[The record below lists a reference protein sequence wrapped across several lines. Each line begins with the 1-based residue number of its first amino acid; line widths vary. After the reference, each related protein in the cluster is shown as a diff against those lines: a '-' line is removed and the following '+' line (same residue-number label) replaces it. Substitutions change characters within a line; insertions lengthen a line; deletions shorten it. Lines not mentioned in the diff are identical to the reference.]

1 MPTGPAGPC
10 ASQPCTRASSAPT
23 SSTASSPPP
32 RWSARSSDVLSTVVR
47 HKDFDL
53 SSERDVDE
61 NRCSAAGGTLECHLA
76 ERLDAVDQTG
86 QSRALTISGGSADSV
101 VSNLEVKGATRG
113 VRAHFDN

>member
-1 MPTGPAGPC
+1 M
-10 ASQPCTRASSAPT
+10 
-23 SSTASSPPP
+23 
-32 RWSARSSDVLSTVVR
+32 VR

-61 NRCSAAGGTLECHLA
+61 NRGSTADGTLECHLAA
-76 ERLDAVDQTG
+76 ERLDAVDQAG

-113 VRAHFDN
+113 ARAHFDNYARACLPRW